1 MTRKAFED
9 YDEPVKI
16 NMDPEEALALLLN
29 TERCEDHSEPDENQS
44 S

>member
-29 TERCEDHSEPDENQS
+29 TEHKKDDEEATEED
-44 S
+44 

>member
-1 MTRKAFED
+1 MTRKVFED

-29 TERCEDHSEPDENQS
+29 TEHKKDDEEITKE
-44 S
+44 